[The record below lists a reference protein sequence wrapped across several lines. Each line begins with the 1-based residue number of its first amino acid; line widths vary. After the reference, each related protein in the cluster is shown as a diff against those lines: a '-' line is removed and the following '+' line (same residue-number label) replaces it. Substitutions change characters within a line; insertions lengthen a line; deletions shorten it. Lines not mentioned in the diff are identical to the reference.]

1 MWIELFRNAH
11 RGRKLSVL
19 YSVDDNGALDGAVG
33 RCAIQRCQRWHSG
46 DRHLKDGMTCS
57 GAWP

>member
-19 YSVDDNGALDGAVG
+19 YSVDDNRALDVPSAGALFSHAIDGIAAKG
-33 RCAIQRCQRWHSG
+33 
-46 DRHLKDGMTCS
+46 T
-57 GAWP
+57 